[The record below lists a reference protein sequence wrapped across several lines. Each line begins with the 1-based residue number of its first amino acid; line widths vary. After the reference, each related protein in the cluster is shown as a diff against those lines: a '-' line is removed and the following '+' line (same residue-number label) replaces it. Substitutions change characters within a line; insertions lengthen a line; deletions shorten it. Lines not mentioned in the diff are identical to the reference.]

1 MAAFLPSDTN
11 DRAAFLDRWFT
22 ILSNPRITA
31 RTIQLE
37 DVAVGHVVSYPEG
50 DQLHVGY
57 WIGKRYWGRGLATQ
71 GLALLLEAL
80 GPRELH
86 ACTASENLASARVL
100 QKNGFT
106 QSGTRIAY
114 AAALDREITELL
126 WVRDAKA
133 ESSPPPEP
141 R

>member
-1 MAAFLPSDTN
+1 MAAFLAPGTN
-11 DRAAFLDRWFT
+11 DRAAFFERWFT
-22 ILSNPRITA
+22 ILSNPKVAA
-31 RTIQLE
+31 RTIEHEGL
-37 DVAVGHVVSYPEG
+37 VTGHVVSFPEG

-57 WIGKRYWGRGLATQ
+57 WIGKRHWGRGLATR
-71 GLALLLEAL
+71 GLALLLEEL

-106 QSGTRIAY
+106 QTGTRVAY
-114 AAALDREITELL
+114 AAALDRDVTECL
-126 WVRDAKA
+126 WIRNA
-133 ESSPPPEP
+133 ESGSPSSQAP